1 MRKYLTLFL
10 CFCLCIQLS
19 ACGPVDA
26 IQGWIN
32 NSKNKQAA
40 ETLGDDANI
49 AKSSGTQKAYDKAL
63 KAQEKF
69 TNSQQSGF
77 LNGLS
82 KVPLI
87 GGLVNKYRSNLQ
99 TSATAQVDAYN
110 NVKMTDGVYRASKN
124 QIKKSNSKVDSK
136 TIIIIVVIAVILFLI
151 ILLIKKLRKR
161 KRVKAMIAPQ
171 PAPVAAPGRTGQ
183 FDTLAYQQQQLQQM
197 CRANNLDYNQVV
209 DAYGN
214 DISGISRAQTKI
226 HYQEKHGGFDKFSD
240 TLAQAKL
247 DREQRQ
253 AEKKAERKERQEER
267 KLEQKEKQEERKAE
281 QKQKQEERKTEQKQK
296 QEERKAEQKEREAER
311 KAEQQQKQQ
320 ERKEEQKAKE
330 AERKAE
336 QQAKV
341 AERKAEQ
348 QQKQEA
354 QKQAQAAKAAQAKAD
369 KEARIAARQS
379 SKDVPKFN
387 NPS

>member
-161 KRVKAMIAPQ
+161 KHVKAMIAPQ

-197 CRANNLDYNQVV
+197 CKANNLDYNQVV

-281 QKQKQEERKTEQKQK
+281 QKQKQEERKTEQK
-296 QEERKAEQKEREAER
+296 EREAER
-311 KAEQQQKQQ
+311 KSEQQQKQQ

-336 QQAKV
+336 QQTKV